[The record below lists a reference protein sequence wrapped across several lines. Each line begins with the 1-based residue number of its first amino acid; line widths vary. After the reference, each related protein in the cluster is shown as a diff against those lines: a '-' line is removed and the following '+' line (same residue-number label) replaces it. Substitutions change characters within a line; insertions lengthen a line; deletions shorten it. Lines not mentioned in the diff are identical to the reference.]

1 MAEEPSESDS
11 NLPPS
16 NVGTGQESRLDQI
29 IKGTP
34 AAGSKAAQ
42 VATAYVQ
49 TPSIHVPHPSD
60 PAAPTSTST
69 STSTSTPTPTSTY
82 TSPATSFSAATGARS
97 GLFASHDVSSSSS
110 STRPVIPNPL
120 DNHPTSPPTI
130 YLNLIILE
138 ASLRAQYQRLHL
150 RRRKYTVFLFL
161 LCIWIGYF
169 FNAVYI
175 VGPSPYSI
183 ISTFQNLCL
192 LGGIVTGLL
201 FWMSGLYAK
210 TMIWPRRL
218 VGNVNKGLRMF
229 NVKLVVV
236 NRSFSQRMRD
246 WLEIVAKRHP
256 LGWIYSV
263 GLKRV
268 PPPRM
273 VHVRSRGHSNAMR
286 PGAAAA
292 AGSIG
297 GVAGLRA
304 GFSLPGTPGTPPP
317 RSAADVALAQRA
329 LGNTRQQQPVT
340 ADGFDP
346 EDYLES
352 GMNVKL
358 VILAKHFSAD
368 FREGWEI
375 YRSEYWEKE
384 NERRAVEVQAIKT
397 SILETGHLPPMNSH
411 GVIVGAGISSTTPT
425 GPVFPGISGRPAR
438 KPSVSSG
445 TTRPRARSSASSV
458 VTDPDGTIRSTG
470 TPTRGRLR
478 MGHKKSSSSLR
489 HLGPMEDRIENE
501 KASMDVKLK
510 RRSLTRTPEAESSSS
525 TLDGRGTP
533 TPPPPQLPLSSPSSP
548 PSPPSTSSSPSPSPP
563 STISPSSPQSTSP
576 SSPPSSSPPSSL
588 PPQSPP
594 PQSPPT
600 SSSTPPPSPPPPS
613 STPPPT

>member
-1 MAEEPSESDS
+1 MAEFENENEPSESDS

-16 NVGTGQESRLDQI
+16 NVGAGQESRLDQI

-34 AAGSKAAQ
+34 AVGSKAAQ

-49 TPSIHVPHPSD
+49 TPSIHVPHSVD
-60 PAAPTSTST
+60 
-69 STSTSTPTPTSTY
+69 
-82 TSPATSFSAATGARS
+82 ATSFSAATGSNLS
-97 GLFASHDVSSSSS
+97 GFDAPAQGPSH
-110 STRPVIPNPL
+110 RPAIPNPL

-161 LCIWIGYF
+161 LCLWIGYF

-192 LGGIVTGLL
+192 IGGIVTGLL

-236 NRSFSQRMRD
+236 NRSFSQRVRD

-268 PPPRM
+268 PPPRQ

-286 PGAAAA
+286 PG
-292 AGSIG
+292 
-297 GVAGLRA
+297 VAGLR
-304 GFSLPGTPGTPPP
+304 GSLPGTPGTPPP

-329 LGNTRQQQPVT
+329 LGNARQQQPVT
-340 ADGFDP
+340 PDAFDP
-346 EDYLES
+346 DDYLES
-352 GMNVKL
+352 GLNVKL

-384 NERRAVEVQAIKT
+384 NERRAVEVEAIKT

-411 GVIVGAGISSTTPT
+411 GVIVGAGISSSTPT

-445 TTRPRARSSASSV
+445 TTTRPRARSSASSLG
-458 VTDPDGTIRSTG
+458 TDSDGTIRSNMG
-470 TPTRGRLR
+470 TPTKGRLR

-489 HLGPMEDRIENE
+489 HLGALDDVIDNE

-510 RRSLTRTPEAESSSS
+510 RRSLTRAPGTGSSSS
-525 TLDGRGTP
+525 TLDDRG
-533 TPPPPQLPLSSPSSP
+533 
-548 PSPPSTSSSPSPSPP
+548 
-563 STISPSSPQSTSP
+563 
-576 SSPPSSSPPSSL
+576 
-588 PPQSPP
+588 
-594 PQSPPT
+594 
-600 SSSTPPPSPPPPS
+600 
-613 STPPPT
+613 TPPPT

>member
-1 MAEEPSESDS
+1 MASFETQPSE
-11 NLPPS
+11 LPPS

-34 AAGSKAAQ
+34 AANSKATQ

-49 TPSIHVPHPSD
+49 TPSIHIPHDDTNP
-60 PAAPTSTST
+60 PQ
-69 STSTSTPTPTSTY
+69 
-82 TSPATSFSAATGARS
+82 
-97 GLFASHDVSSSSS
+97 SSSSQS
-110 STRPVIPNPL
+110 NVPAVPQNPL
-120 DNHPTSPPTI
+120 DSHPTSPPTI

-150 RRRKYTVFLFL
+150 RRRKYTVFLLL
-161 LCIWIGYF
+161 LCLWTGYF

-183 ISTFQNLCL
+183 ISTFQKLCL
-192 LGGIVTGLL
+192 IGGIVTGLL

-268 PPPRM
+268 PPVRHILHPTRPR
-273 VHVRSRGHSNAMR
+273 GQSNA
-286 PGAAAA
+286 
-292 AGSIG
+292 S
-297 GVAGLRA
+297 LRA
-304 GFSLPGTPGTPPP
+304 GSTGLRSSPVATPGTPPP

-329 LGNTRQQQPVT
+329 LGNVRPPPPTPD
-340 ADGFDP
+340 AFDP
-346 EDYLES
+346 DDYLES
-352 GMNVKL
+352 GQSVKL

-384 NERRAVEVQAIKT
+384 NERRAVEVAAIQT
-397 SILETGHLPPMNSH
+397 SILETGELPPMNSH
-411 GVIVGAGISSTTPT
+411 GVVIGAGVSHLPPT
-425 GPVFPGISGRPAR
+425 GAAFPGISGRPVR
-438 KPSVSSG
+438 KPSISSG
-445 TTRPRARSSASSV
+445 STTTTRARARSNASNTSSEPGQPPKPRV
-458 VTDPDGTIRSTG
+458 RIARRRS
-470 TPTRGRLR
+470 
-478 MGHKKSSSSLR
+478 SNSLR
-489 HLGPMEDRIENE
+489 QHMSIEDLDSE

-510 RRSLTRTPEAESSSS
+510 RRSLTRAPGTDSS
-525 TLDGRGTP
+525 TST
-533 TPPPPQLPLSSPSSP
+533 LPGNESAGSGL
-548 PSPPSTSSSPSPSPP
+548 
-563 STISPSSPQSTSP
+563 
-576 SSPPSSSPPSSL
+576 
-588 PPQSPP
+588 
-594 PQSPPT
+594 
-600 SSSTPPPSPPPPS
+600 
-613 STPPPT
+613 

>member
-1 MAEEPSESDS
+1 MADEPAESES

-34 AAGSKAAQ
+34 SVGSKAAQ

-49 TPSIHVPHPSD
+49 TPSIHVPHATGATSISAATGSNPFASFE
-60 PAAPTSTST
+60 APTSTPSGR
-69 STSTSTPTPTSTY
+69 
-82 TSPATSFSAATGARS
+82 PA
-97 GLFASHDVSSSSS
+97 
-110 STRPVIPNPL
+110 IPNPL

-150 RRRKYTVFLFL
+150 RRRKYTVFLLL
-161 LCIWIGYF
+161 LCLWIAYF

-192 LGGIVTGLL
+192 IGGIITGLL

-256 LGWIYSV
+256 LGWVYSI

-268 PPPRM
+268 PPPR
-273 VHVRSRGHSNAMR
+273 VIHVRSRGQSNAMR
-286 PGAAAA
+286 PG
-292 AGSIG
+292 
-297 GVAGLRA
+297 VASLR
-304 GFSLPGTPGTPPP
+304 GSLPGTPGTPPP

-340 ADGFDP
+340 ADAFDP
-346 EDYLES
+346 DDYMES

-375 YRSEYWEKE
+375 YRSDYWEKE
-384 NERRAVEVQAIKT
+384 NERRVVEVQAIKT
-397 SILETGHLPPMNSH
+397 SILETGYLPPMNSH
-411 GVIVGAGISSTTPT
+411 GVIVGAGVSSSTPT
-425 GPVFPGISGRPAR
+425 GPAFPGISGRPAR

-445 TTRPRARSSASSV
+445 TTRPRARSSASSLG
-458 VTDPDGTIRSTG
+458 TDSESTIRG
-470 TPTRGRLR
+470 TPTKGRLR

-489 HLGPMEDRIENE
+489 HLDPMDDIDNE

-510 RRSLTRTPEAESSSS
+510 RRSLTRAPGTGSSSS
-525 TLDGRGTP
+525 TLGSSAPDDRETP
-533 TPPPPQLPLSSPSSP
+533 TPPPP
-548 PSPPSTSSSPSPSPP
+548 
-563 STISPSSPQSTSP
+563 
-576 SSPPSSSPPSSL
+576 
-588 PPQSPP
+588 
-594 PQSPPT
+594 
-600 SSSTPPPSPPPPS
+600 TPPPAPATTTS
-613 STPPPT
+613 

>member
-1 MAEEPSESDS
+1 MADGPSGSES

-16 NVGTGQESRLDQI
+16 NVGTGQESRLDHL

-34 AAGSKAAQ
+34 SVGSKAAQ

-49 TPSIHVPHPSD
+49 TPSIHVPHVTD
-60 PAAPTSTST
+60 PA
-69 STSTSTPTPTSTY
+69 
-82 TSPATSFSAATGARS
+82 TSPTSFSAATGS
-97 GLFASHDVSSSSS
+97 GLFATHDSSNSHA
-110 STRPVIPNPL
+110 IPNPL

-161 LCIWIGYF
+161 LCLWIGYF

-192 LGGIVTGLL
+192 IGGIVTGLL

-236 NRSFSQRMRD
+236 NRSFSQRTRD
-246 WLEIVAKRHP
+246 WLEVVAKRHP
-256 LGWIYSV
+256 LGWVYSV

-273 VHVRSRGHSNAMR
+273 VHHVRSRGHSNAMR
-286 PGAAAA
+286 PGA
-292 AGSIG
+292 

-304 GFSLPGTPGTPPP
+304 GSSSLPGTPGTPPP

-329 LGNTRQQQPVT
+329 LGNTRQQPVT
-340 ADGFDP
+340 PDGFDP
-346 EDYLES
+346 DDYLES

-384 NERRAVEVQAIKT
+384 NERRAVEVQAIRT

-411 GVIVGAGISSTTPT
+411 GVIVGAGISAFTPT
-425 GPVFPGISGRPAR
+425 GPVFPGISGRPTR

-445 TTRPRARSSASSV
+445 TTTIRPRARSSASSLGV
-458 VTDPDGTIRSTG
+458 HSDGTIRG
-470 TPTRGRLR
+470 TAGTQTKGRLR

-489 HLGPMEDRIENE
+489 HLGVNTDDHIDNE

-510 RRSLTRTPEAESSSS
+510 RRSLTRAPETESGSS
-525 TLDGRGTP
+525 TLDDGGTP
-533 TPPPPQLPLSSPSSP
+533 TPPPP
-548 PSPPSTSSSPSPSPP
+548 
-563 STISPSSPQSTSP
+563 
-576 SSPPSSSPPSSL
+576 
-588 PPQSPP
+588 
-594 PQSPPT
+594 PPT
-600 SSSTPPPSPPPPS
+600 TTSVPPA
-613 STPPPT
+613 T

>member
-1 MAEEPSESDS
+1 MADEPSESDS

-16 NVGTGQESRLDQI
+16 NVGTGQESRLDHL

-34 AAGSKAAQ
+34 SVGSKAAQ
-42 VATAYVQ
+42 VATVYVQ
-49 TPSIHVPHPSD
+49 TPSIHVPH
-60 PAAPTSTST
+60 AAD
-69 STSTSTPTPTSTY
+69 STP
-82 TSPATSFSAATGARS
+82 SFSATTGSNSSFAAHDATPSAT
-97 GLFASHDVSSSSS
+97 
-110 STRPVIPNPL
+110 STATTPGSTHRPTIPNPL
-120 DNHPTSPPTI
+120 DNHPTSPPII

-150 RRRKYTVFLFL
+150 RRRKYTVFLLL
-161 LCIWIGYF
+161 LCLWIGYF

-218 VGNVNKGLRMF
+218 VGNVNKGLRIF

-246 WLEIVAKRHP
+246 WMEIVAKRHP

-273 VHVRSRGHSNAMR
+273 VHHVRSRGHSNAMR
-286 PGAAAA
+286 PGGMTGLK
-292 AGSIG
+292 AGSI
-297 GVAGLRA
+297 
-304 GFSLPGTPGTPPP
+304 LPGTPGTPPP
-317 RSAADVALAQRA
+317 RSAADMALAQRA
-329 LGNTRQQQPVT
+329 LGNTTRQQPVT
-340 ADGFDP
+340 PDGFDAD
-346 EDYLES
+346 DYLES

-375 YRSEYWEKE
+375 YRSDYWEKE

-397 SILETGHLPPMNSH
+397 SIIETGHLPPMNSH
-411 GVIVGAGISSTTPT
+411 GVIVGAGISSSTPT

-445 TTRPRARSSASSV
+445 STTRPRARSSASSLG
-458 VTDPDGTIRSTG
+458 TDSESTIRG
-470 TPTRGRLR
+470 TPTKGRLR

-489 HLGPMEDRIENE
+489 HLGGMDDNIENE

-510 RRSLTRTPEAESSSS
+510 RRPLTRSPETEGSSTS
-525 TLDGRGTP
+525 TLDDRGTP
-533 TPPPPQLPLSSPSSP
+533 TPPPPP
-548 PSPPSTSSSPSPSPP
+548 PPPPT
-563 STISPSSPQSTSP
+563 
-576 SSPPSSSPPSSL
+576 
-588 PPQSPP
+588 SPP
-594 PQSPPT
+594 PT
-600 SSSTPPPSPPPPS
+600 
-613 STPPPT
+613 